1 MISQGK
7 LWGNLQQVGELMCHL
22 LQMEAGRLLT
32 QAQAQI
38 STLKLAGHLVAA
50 AVCSN
55 ALQDAETDGIAE
67 NTDVV
72 FIVWWEASLP
82 PSSNIFTE
90 HLGDKI
96 GFPFCFPFYCFCS
109 QLLWDFPPFRIGSWS
124 FLLLLFCFWLFFV
137 TASFYYIVCMT
148 YTSHGSNK
156 HKNMVPRACWHSWG
170 RKVYILAFTSK
181 LSNEKF

>member
-1 MISQGK
+1 
-7 LWGNLQQVGELMCHL
+7 MCHL

-72 FIVWWEASLP
+72 FIV
-82 PSSNIFTE
+82 
-90 HLGDKI
+90 
-96 GFPFCFPFYCFCS
+96 
-109 QLLWDFPPFRIGSWS
+109 
-124 FLLLLFCFWLFFV
+124 
-137 TASFYYIVCMT
+137 
-148 YTSHGSNK
+148 
-156 HKNMVPRACWHSWG
+156 
-170 RKVYILAFTSK
+170 
-181 LSNEKF
+181 